1 LRFNPVLVR
10 AKVLLFLIALSPHSA
25 SADWLYIPFVGATFA
40 GSTAG
45 VDLEQ
50 GASSTHFMVGGSA
63 GWWSQGFLGFEGD
76 FGYVPRF
83 FERSNQSLLVINSN
97 AITLEGSV
105 IITTP
110 LRVTRESL
118 RPYLVAGLGWMRFAI
133 EEGTEVLPDL
143 LGSAQNSVGMNIGGG
158 AVGFITPSTG
168 VRFEVR
174 QFRSLDRDRNPL
186 TAEPDSQLS
195 FWRATVG
202 VVIRR

>member
-1 LRFNPVLVR
+1 VRFNSVLAR
-10 AKVLLFLIALSPHSA
+10 AKVLLILLALPPSAA
-25 SADWLYIPFVGATFA
+25 SADWLFAPFVGATFA

-50 GASSTHFMVGGSA
+50 GASSTHFMIGGSA
-63 GWWSQGFLGFEGD
+63 GWWSPGWIGFEGD

-83 FERSNQSLLVINSN
+83 FERSNQGLLVINSD
-97 AITLEGSV
+97 ALTLTGNVV
-105 IITTP
+105 IAAP
-110 LRVTRESL
+110 LSITRESL
-118 RPYLVAGLGWMRFAI
+118 RPYLVAGLGWMRFSI
-133 EEGTEVLPDL
+133 EEGTEVFPDL
-143 LGSAQNSVGMNIGGG
+143 FGAQNSVGMNIGGG
-158 AVGFITPSTG
+158 ATGFISPRTG

-174 QFRSLDRDRNPL
+174 HFRSLDRDLNLL